1 MTREPVTHLGVPVSD
16 ERDELVVLDLET
28 LLEHLRD
35 QEAAVWLAVDDTAT
49 VELLVRIVR

>member
-49 VELLVRIVR
+49 VELLVR